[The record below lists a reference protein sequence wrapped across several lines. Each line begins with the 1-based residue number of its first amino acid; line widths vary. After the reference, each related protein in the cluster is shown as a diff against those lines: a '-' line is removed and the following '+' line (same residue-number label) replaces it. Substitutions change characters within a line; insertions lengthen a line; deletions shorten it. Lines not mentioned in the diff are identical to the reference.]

1 MGSLSVETLKSAML
15 KLIEQAKRR
24 NAMQLSSPKQ
34 ITWIVALVLAVL
46 GLLGALFTINIL
58 SDYAFWLA
66 FISALLLLLATYLK
80 GL

>member
-1 MGSLSVETLKSAML
+1 ML

-34 ITWIVALVLAVL
+34 ITWIVALVLAL
-46 GLLGALFTINIL
+46 LSLLGGLNLITALSGF
-58 SDYAFWLA
+58 AFWLA
-66 FISALLLLLATYLK
+66 FISAVLLLLATYLK